1 MLSQSVKESVPLS
14 LDVVHQWDDAA
25 LGMLYRN
32 FYKAL
37 VAFSWQMVEEQT
49 VAEELVQDAF
59 VKIWQQ
65 RNTYKSVGALRAW
78 LYNTVRNASISYL
91 RHQQVERNRIQAL
104 EREFLLMR
112 DDPDDSLLS
121 REEAFRQLLMA
132 VEELPAKQRQ
142 FFLLSIEGKTSR
154 EIAEE
159 MGITIE
165 GVKKQRQRGLAHL
178 RQSLK
183 PDAFLLLLLVVRV

>member
-65 RNTYKSVGALRAW
+65 RNTYKTIGALRAW
-78 LYNTVRNASISYL
+78 LYNTVRNASISHL

-104 EREFLLMR
+104 EQEYRLMQP
-112 DDPDDSLLS
+112 DADDSLLT
-121 REEAFRQLLMA
+121 REEAYRLLLLA
-132 VEELPAKQRQ
+132 IDELPARQRQ
-142 FFLLSIEGKTSR
+142 LFLLSIEGKTSQ

-159 MGITIE
+159 MGITAE
-165 GVKKQRQRGLAHL
+165 GVKKHRQRGISRL
-178 RQSLK
+178 RQVLK
-183 PDAFLLLLLVVRV
+183 PDSLLLLLLLMAE